1 MSKKEMVLTR
11 GTERKAYVKQMF
23 NDIAHRYDF
32 LNHFLSGGVDIYWR
46 KKAVSKLEVQP
57 GDVVLDLAC
66 GTGDFALETAASK
79 GCRVVGTDIAQKM
92 LTFGKQKLEKKRQ
105 AHKISYINGD
115 GESLPFKT
123 GSFKG
128 VTIAFGIRNMGDISA
143 ALTEMR
149 RILSKDGQ
157 AVILEF
163 SLPVNPL
170 FRKLYLFYF
179 NHILP
184 GIGRAVSS
192 DSQAYSYLPA
202 SVEKFPAVSEF
213 EGWMSEAGF
222 SRVEHWKLLNG
233 IAVIYRGIKKEES
246 L

>member
-46 KKAVSKLEVQP
+46 KKAVSKLNVNSE
-57 GDVVLDLAC
+57 DVVLDLAC
-66 GTGDFALETAASK
+66 GTGDFALETTQVK
-79 GCRVVGTDIAQKM
+79 GCRVVGTDIAQRM
-92 LTFGKQKLEKKRQ
+92 LVFGKQKLKKKRQ
-105 AHKISYINGD
+105 ADKISYINGD
-115 GESLPFKT
+115 GEFLPFKS
-123 GSFKG
+123 GSFNG
-128 VTIAFGIRNMGDISA
+128 VTIAFGIRNMGDVHT
-143 ALTEMR
+143 ALAEMR
-149 RILSKDGQ
+149 RILAEDGQ

-163 SLPVNPL
+163 SLPVNPV

-184 GIGRAVSS
+184 KIGRVVSS

-213 EGWMSEAGF
+213 ESWMSEVGF
-222 SRVEHWKLLNG
+222 NQVEHWKLLNG
-233 IAVIYRGIKKEES
+233 VAVIYRGIK
-246 L
+246 